1 MKVFKKGLFVLTT
14 ALFCVVFSFGQKKSI
29 TVNAD
34 NLFEQKQYVEALE
47 SYQEALKRIKSNRA
61 EKNRINFQIG
71 ECYRLMNNYPK
82 AELIYNR
89 LIRNAKYYIVEP
101 KIYFYMAE
109 MYRFQNRF
117 EEATQHYDNY
127 LKLQPDDNFAR
138 ERRESLKGLSKLLT
152 ERTRHTIVSL
162 EKYNTDYDDWS
173 PHFMGEDT
181 SVLLFTSSRF
191 LNQEEAVDAWTG
203 KAFSELFVI
212 NQDKKGSWTT
222 ADLFEKG
229 GIINT
234 PVNEG
239 EASFTPDGSV
249 MYFTRCD
256 TKEHEKKGCYIY
268 RSSKGNKDDKKKNKK
283 KVDKSLEGWN
293 EAERIY
299 LGDSAYN
306 YLHPA
311 ISSDDLT
318 LYFSSNMP
326 GGKGSYDLWMV
337 KRNSLDEE
345 FGEPINLGE
354 IVNTEGRENF
364 PTINFD
370 TVLYFSSDGH
380 EGVGGLDIYKTSEI
394 GDNIWSKPENLG
406 VPINSS
412 FDEMGIIFYPAGSN
426 PGLLE
431 KGYFASNRTVA
442 DPHKREDK
450 DVNTRTKYKPINDDL
465 FYFELPPLLYSIE
478 GIVRDEKSMQLLPNT
493 KIRLVGSD
501 GTENETVTDEKG
513 RYRFGTDVVK
523 HEIIYK
529 MYISRLNYFSTEGSE
544 STYGYTTNK
553 DIVHDF
559 RLEPVPREP
568 VVLPDIQYGLSK
580 WDLTTDYQ
588 DSLTDLYLVLV
599 NNPNIV
605 VEIRSHTDCRPYLG
619 LTNDTLSQRRAQ
631 SVVNFLIDRGIEP
644 ERIVAKGYAEREPR
658 VLDKDMVVKIG
669 NKDYSFKAG
678 TVLECDYIDLLQG
691 KDYQE
696 AAHQLNRR
704 TEFKVLRDDF
714 VSRRLVDNM
723 ASDTPIAKQTEDG
736 KVIDLV
742 NKPLDIQ
749 AEVPQIIHDEG
760 TIPVKMIQS
769 TKGEVQAIVNGS
781 LKPILIDEK
790 FTEPVAISW
799 EEAMNY
805 IMQRRITKEDFVNR
819 DDAFDYEG
827 NIIDKSLVI
836 LESVQIGQKELK
848 RVEAIVLKG
857 LSYKFVMNRHGLA
870 EFGEYEFDKQRG
882 KLIFMD

>member
-1 MKVFKKGLFVLTT
+1 
-14 ALFCVVFSFGQKKSI
+14 
-29 TVNAD
+29 
-34 NLFEQKQYVEALE
+34 
-47 SYQEALKRIKSNRA
+47 
-61 EKNRINFQIG
+61 
-71 ECYRLMNNYPK
+71 
-82 AELIYNR
+82 
-89 LIRNAKYYIVEP
+89 
-101 KIYFYMAE
+101 
-109 MYRFQNRF
+109 
-117 EEATQHYDNY
+117 
-127 LKLQPDDNFAR
+127 
-138 ERRESLKGLSKLLT
+138 
-152 ERTRHTIVSL
+152 
-162 EKYNTDYDDWS
+162 
-173 PHFMGEDT
+173 
-181 SVLLFTSSRF
+181 
-191 LNQEEAVDAWTG
+191 
-203 KAFSELFVI
+203 
-212 NQDKKGSWTT
+212 
-222 ADLFEKG
+222 
-229 GIINT
+229 
-234 PVNEG
+234 
-239 EASFTPDGSV
+239 
-249 MYFTRCD
+249 
-256 TKEHEKKGCYIY
+256 
-268 RSSKGNKDDKKKNKK
+268 
-283 KVDKSLEGWN
+283 
-293 EAERIY
+293 
-299 LGDSAYN
+299 
-306 YLHPA
+306 
-311 ISSDDLT
+311 
-318 LYFSSNMP
+318 
-326 GGKGSYDLWMV
+326 
-337 KRNSLDEE
+337 
-345 FGEPINLGE
+345 
-354 IVNTEGRENF
+354 
-364 PTINFD
+364 
-370 TVLYFSSDGH
+370 VLYFSSDGH

-819 DDAFDYEG
+819 DDAFDYDG